1 MNDTILQ
8 ILADEHAAA
17 VKKHPEF
24 AKNYKDAICLI
35 AEELGELSQEINDET
50 DRLDQGITKSTWRGC
65 AIREAAHVAV
75 TAIRTMEMLSEA
87 DMPAKS
93 EPVND
98 DKIKIGTWTAGDHCV
113 IEWISLPEPPYYAA
127 QYRRVADVREQA
139 DVPKLAAAKDMYDL
153 LEKLPS
159 EIQLLRDSGF
169 FASDAYARIIAHIEP
184 VLKKA
189 RGEK

>member
-1 MNDTILQ
+1 MNDTVWKFIVEEYDKA
-8 ILADEHAAA
+8 IS
-17 VKKHPEF
+17 KHPSF
-24 AKNYKDAICLI
+24 AVSVAHAVGLI
-35 AEELGELSQEINDET
+35 AEELGEFAQVVNDELQNNRT
-50 DRLDQGITKSTWRGC
+50 GLTSPSWHTRALV
-65 AIREAAHVAV
+65 EAAHVAV
-75 TAIRTMEMLSEA
+75 TAIRAMEMFSEA

-98 DKIKIGTWTAGDHCV
+98 DKIKAGTWTAGDHCV
-113 IEWISLPEPPYYAA
+113 IEWTSLPEPPYYAA
-127 QYRRVADVREQA
+127 QYRRVANVRKQV

-153 LEKLPS
+153 LEKLPT
-159 EIQLLRDSGF
+159 EIRHLRDCGF